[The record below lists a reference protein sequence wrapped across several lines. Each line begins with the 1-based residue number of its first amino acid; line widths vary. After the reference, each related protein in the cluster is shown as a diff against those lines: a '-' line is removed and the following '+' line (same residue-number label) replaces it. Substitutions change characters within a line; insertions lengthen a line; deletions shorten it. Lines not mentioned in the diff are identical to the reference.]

1 MEAIILAGGFG
12 TRLRT
17 CVSDVP
23 KPLAPVSGKPFIC
36 YILDYLYANG
46 VHRAIISTGYMAEKI
61 RDTIGNKYRG
71 MTVDY
76 SHEESPLGTGGGIK
90 KALKKCVEEDI
101 AVVNGDT
108 FFDVNLFDM
117 LDFHKKSGYPVTL
130 AAKHIENAFR
140 SGLLKI
146 ENNRLSGFF
155 ENGVAPSGYINGGIY
170 FIKRTFLENISE
182 EKFSFENSVLA
193 NSDNII
199 GVFKSDGYF
208 IDIGIPEDYSRA
220 EKESGNLISRR
231 TRKTVF
237 LDRDGTVNKDTVHLF
252 EKEKFEF
259 LSGADEAIY
268 KLKKSGYLV
277 VIITNQAGI
286 AKGLYKAED
295 ADKLHSY
302 IDNLLCEKYSVV
314 ADGYYYCPHHPDAV
328 IDELRVDCECR
339 KPKSGLIFK
348 AVEDFDKIGITIDL
362 SQSYTMGNRI
372 SDVLAG
378 KNAGTA
384 NNILVEKDEADD
396 NSVASAVYDSL
407 YEAVTNIKL

>member
-76 SHEESPLGTGGGIK
+76 SHEVSPLGTGGGIK

-117 LDFHKKSGYPVTL
+117 LDFHKKSGCPVTL

-146 ENNRLSGFF
+146 ENNRLSGFL

-170 FIKRTFLENISE
+170 FIKRTFLESISE
-182 EKFSFENSVLA
+182 EKFSFENAVLS
-193 NSDNII
+193 NSDNSI
-199 GVFKSDGYF
+199 GIFASDGYF
-208 IDIGIPEDYSRA
+208 IDIGIPDDYSRA
-220 EKESGNLISRR
+220 EKESRRLISRR
-231 TRKTVF
+231 ARKAVF

-259 LSGADEAIY
+259 LDGADEAIY
-268 KLKKSGYLV
+268 LLKKSGYLV

-286 AKGLYKAED
+286 AKGLYKADD
-295 ADKLHSY
+295 ADKLHSHM
-302 IDNLLCEKYSVV
+302 DNLLCKKYSVV
-314 ADGYYYCPHHPDAV
+314 ADRYYYCPHHPDAV
-328 IDELRVDCECR
+328 IEDLRINCECR
-339 KPKSGLIFK
+339 KPKAGLIFR
-348 AVEDFDKIGITIDL
+348 AVEDFDKIGITINL
-362 SQSYTMGNRI
+362 SQSYTIGNRI

-378 KNAGTA
+378 ENAGTA
-384 NNILVEKDEADD
+384 NNILVEKDEADEIG
-396 NSVASAVYDSL
+396 VASAVYDSL